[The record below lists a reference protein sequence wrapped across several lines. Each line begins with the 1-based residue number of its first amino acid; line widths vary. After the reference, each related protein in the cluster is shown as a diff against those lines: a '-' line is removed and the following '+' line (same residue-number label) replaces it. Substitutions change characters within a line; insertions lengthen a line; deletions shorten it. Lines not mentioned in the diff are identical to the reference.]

1 MQRSSSSRRR
11 RHCGME
17 PKRQRSD
24 TEPPHKTRYDCCK
37 VAHIDARFMSELC
50 STTKDYGP
58 VDLFRSVGH
67 SLLLKPFCDVIIT
80 RSECY
85 SQTHTNHCSS
95 IPTTDFA
102 PFHRLPRRPLTTTS
116 RTMVHEDDYYY
127 DDDDNVPMNGPSLVV
142 VRRRPLDAAVGPPS
156 SSSRRS
162 PSSVVVT
169 TPTTTVVDNNGCCAT
184 TIRYHRDH
192 DTSIPG
198 EAAARPDDHHSK
210 LSLLKQPDDDNYY
223 YSLLLPNLML
233 PPEPQPQST
242 TTTTTTATTSSTT
255 LQQQP
260 QRRQLPWYRAGGM
273 EVNLNGMAI
282 NTIVSLCLLLW
293 QTVVVVCSSRDDSD
307 DDDDTTTT
315 TTTMWTKLGAT
326 LWLYTWLWNVTL
338 ATILTGSRTTY
349 CSVIVPTYFTSLALA
364 WTLSSSSSHQ
374 QQQQQQS
381 WWWYHH
387 LHHPMLLILASVV
400 LAVVKINVCM
410 SVCLH
415 RYAAHAAFTCGPVT
429 RLGLLVCGCLAN
441 QGGPLW
447 WASHH
452 RCHHKYVL
460 V

>member
-1 MQRSSSSRRR
+1 MALSICFVRMVTVYYSS
-11 RHCGME
+11 
-17 PKRQRSD
+17 
-24 TEPPHKTRYDCCK
+24 
-37 VAHIDARFMSELC
+37 
-50 STTKDYGP
+50 
-58 VDLFRSVGH
+58 
-67 SLLLKPFCDVIIT
+67 PFCDVIIT
-80 RSECY
+80 RRECY
-85 SQTHTNHCSS
+85 SQTHNTNQVLFPFPP
-95 IPTTDFA
+95 PTFLHSTDFS
-102 PFHRLPRRPLTTTS
+102 PPSTLTTTS
-116 RTMVHEDDYYY
+116 RTMVHEENY
-127 DDDDNVPMNGPSLVV
+127 DDGDNVPMNGPSLVV
-142 VRRRPLDAAVGPPS
+142 VRRRPLDAVGPPSSRS

-169 TPTTTVVDNNGCCAT
+169 TTTTTVVDNDGCCGT
-184 TIRYHRDH
+184 TIRYHRDC

-210 LSLLKQPDDDNYY
+210 LPLLKQPDDDNYYY

-293 QTVVVVCSSRDDSD
+293 QTVVVVCSSSRDSD
-307 DDDDTTTT
+307 DDT

-374 QQQQQQS
+374 QQQQQS
-381 WWWYHH
+381 WWYHH
-387 LHHPMLLILASVV
+387 LHPMLLILASVV